1 MRTED
6 NGANIDTYT
15 LVTDIIAAY
24 VSNNRVP
31 VAELPKLIAMVHTAV
46 DSLSNK
52 AAAAE
57 PEADKP
63 TPVQIRKSI
72 THDALVSFIDG
83 KRYKTLKRHLTKH
96 GLTPNAYR
104 AQYSLPIDYPMVAP
118 SYSEKRSALATS
130 LGLGRKSGE
139 GAKAG

>member
-1 MRTED
+1 MYTED

-15 LVTDIIAAY
+15 IVTDIIAAY

-31 VAELPKLIAMVHTAV
+31 VAELPKLIAMIHTAV
-46 DSLSNK
+46 DSLSSK
-52 AAAAE
+52 DTAPEPDAE
-57 PEADKP
+57 KL
-63 TPVQIRKSI
+63 TPAQIRKSI

-96 GLTPNAYR
+96 GLTPDAYR
-104 AQYSLPIDYPMVAP
+104 TQFGLPKDYPMVAP

-130 LGLGRKSGE
+130 LGLGRKPGQS
-139 GAKAG
+139 KSN